1 MLPCWD
7 RERQGARH
15 SLLAEGLAGQVA
27 VVAVTFSRRGASFRK
42 LKDYVVWSKTY
53 V

>member
-1 MLPCWD
+1 MISYWD
-7 RERQGARH
+7 RERQGAH
-15 SLLAEGLAGQVA
+15 HNLLAEGLAGQVA
-27 VVAVTFSRRGASFRK
+27 VVSVTFSLRGTSFRK